1 MAVFVALLS
10 TALLFLSFF
19 SRMCSLNEWSDA
31 PFHVFISKPAP
42 SLNCFDRHSGGG
54 GGDLFDYLIFSS
66 YLSRNDLTYRVVT
79 VPLEQV
85 HNYTFKC
92 ST

>member
-1 MAVFVALLS
+1 MSGVMLPF
-10 TALLFLSFF
+10 
-19 SRMCSLNEWSDA
+19 MCSYQSR
-31 PFHVFISKPAP
+31 
-42 SLNCFDRHSGGG
+42 RHPLIVLIDIQAGGG
-54 GGDLFDYLIFSS
+54 EDLFDYLIFSS

>member
-1 MAVFVALLS
+1 
-10 TALLFLSFF
+10 
-19 SRMCSLNEWSDA
+19 MCSLNEWSDA

-42 SLNCFDRHSGGG
+42 SLNCFDRHSSERASWGG
-54 GGDLFDYLIFSS
+54 LFDYLIFSS
-66 YLSRNDLTYRVVT
+66 YLGHNDLTYRVVT

>member
-1 MAVFVALLS
+1 MVVVC
-10 TALLFLSFF
+10 FF
-19 SRMCSLNEWSDA
+19 ECAHLMSGVMLPFMCSYQSA
-31 PFHVFISKPAP
+31 VP
-42 SLNCFDRHSGGG
+42 SLNCFDRHLESKKKK
-54 GGDLFDYLIFSS
+54 DLFYYLIFFFSS
-66 YLSRNDLTYRVVT
+66 HLSRNDLTYRVVT

>member
-1 MAVFVALLS
+1 MGRERERERVKKK
-10 TALLFLSFF
+10 
-19 SRMCSLNEWSDA
+19 
-31 PFHVFISKPAP
+31 VFI
-42 SLNCFDRHSGGG
+42 LITY
-54 GGDLFDYLIFSS
+54 LFVSS
-66 YLSRNDLTYRVVT
+66 YLTRNDLTYRAAT